1 MQEQSFLKHHF
12 LLVLLFVSL
21 ITNAQVFD
29 VRKFGAVGDGKT
41 MNTKA
46 IQAAIDEC
54 GMKGGEVLLSGGV
67 YLSGTLYL
75 RSNIT
80 LRIAEGTTLKGSSSF
95 ADYPDNKVNYIN
107 ACTHREDGSL
117 YANKALLFA
126 EGVTGLSVTGKGT
139 IDGSG
144 DSPAF
149 QLGNDVTPESK
160 ARPFTLLIIDSKK
173 ISVSDLFLTN
183 SAYWMQN
190 YLGCDGLELKNLRV
204 FNQSNYNQ
212 DGMDIDS
219 RNVLVENCTLDVDDD
234 AICFK
239 SHDRNRIPENI
250 IVRNCVIAS
259 NCNAIKF
266 GTTSIGGLKNVRVS
280 DCIIQKASASHIRN
294 WQGNLQFIGQPVTVL
309 SGIALESVDG
319 AFIDDINISGIKM
332 QDVQTPFFIVLGDR
346 GRKPVRDTI
355 RRIGH
360 IRNIELQDI
369 TAVSQ
374 SKMSSFITAIPGHYV
389 EKVSLRNIHIST
401 MGKGTWEE
409 AQQPLMENI
418 DGYPENRMYGQV
430 FPASGVFVRHV
441 KDLRFEHIVL
451 QLREMDQRPVIVL
464 DDVLG
469 CTIDKLQADLPEPPA
484 SVIRVIQGEK
494 IVIRKSALQFPSGK
508 FLELLHTPS
517 KEVTVNDCEDADY

>member
-1 MQEQSFLKHHF
+1 MKEQSFIKHY
-12 LLVLLFVSL
+12 LLFALLFVSL

-54 GMKGGEVLLSGGV
+54 GKKGGEVLLPQGV

-80 LRIAEGTTLKGSSSF
+80 LHIAEGATLKGSGSF
-95 ADYPDNKVNYIN
+95 ADYPDNKVNYVN

-126 EGVTGLSVTGKGT
+126 EGVINLSITGKGT

-173 ISVSDLFLTN
+173 ISVTGLFLTN

-190 YLGCDGLELKNLRV
+190 YLGCDGLELKNLRI

-219 RNVLVENCTLDVDDD
+219 KNVLVENCTLDVDDD

-259 NCNAIKF
+259 NCNAVKF

-280 DCIIQKASASHIRN
+280 DCVIQKASASHIRN
-294 WQGNLQFIGQPVTVL
+294 WQNNLQFIGQPVTVL
-309 SGIALESVDG
+309 SGIALEAVDG
-319 AFIDDINISGIKM
+319 AFIDDVSMNNIKM
-332 QDVQTPFFIVLGDR
+332 QDVQTPFLIVLGNR
-346 GRKPVRDTI
+346 GRKPVSDTTG
-355 RRIGH
+355 RIGR
-360 IRNIELQDI
+360 IRNISLQNI
-369 TAVSQ
+369 TAVSH
-374 SKMSSFITAIPGHYV
+374 SKMSSFITAFPGHYV
-389 EKVSLRNIHIST
+389 EKVSLKNINIST

-409 AQQPLMENI
+409 TQQPLMENV

-430 FPASGVFVRHV
+430 LPASGLFVRHA
-441 KDLRFEHIVL
+441 KNLRFEHIVL
-451 QLREMDQRPVIVL
+451 KLREKDQRPSIVL
-464 DDVLG
+464 EDVLG
-469 CTIDKLQADLPEPPA
+469 CTIDKLNVDLPGPPA
-484 SVIRVIQGEK
+484 SVIKVIQGEK
-494 IVIRKSALQFPSGK
+494 IVIRNSTLRSPNGK
-508 FLELLHTPS
+508 FLELLHTLP
-517 KEVTVNDCEDADY
+517 KEVTVNHGADAAH